1 MQQLQQFQVSL
12 TILATKNFHQISKHS
27 TRVSCL
33 TLEVKNGFH
42 LLSFCSSSNTAILF
56 YIRFQVAQ
64 IAQVTGNGA
73 LMEDIGS
80 QETVISSGGGGGG
93 GGSGDGQD
101 NANALAAAAALGITA
116 GVSDFVGGGN
126 PGLQHQMSVA
136 NQDLIDD
143 DDDDIDDDNDDG
155 EDDDDVET
163 FNLDDVIEAVA
174 TGSLGTCYVV

>member
-1 MQQLQQFQVSL
+1 M
-12 TILATKNFHQISKHS
+12 
-27 TRVSCL
+27 
-33 TLEVKNGFH
+33 
-42 LLSFCSSSNTAILF
+42 
-56 YIRFQVAQ
+56 AQ

-93 GGSGDGQD
+93 GDGQD
-101 NANALAAAAALGITA
+101 NANALAAAASLGITA